1 MRRNTMTATDNYT
14 DTATATAY
22 VDQCVSDLHKD
33 AYGFRPS
40 RRFLNKWEEM
50 TPAQKQTEWEYLCR
64 ESDNRADEERR
75 LNERRLV
82 EFEGWLTKTCDAI
95 GHDVDFLRS
104 EEHVRKALRW
114 MTQEERDN
122 GWMKNSQ
129 DAEHWVWER
138 GFLFTERGREVV
150 EMLKRIY
157 KMEY

>member
-1 MRRNTMTATDNYT
+1 MTATDNYT
-14 DTATATAY
+14 DTDTATAY

-82 EFEGWLTKTCDAI
+82 EFDSWLRKT
-95 GHDVDFLRS
+95 
-104 EEHVRKALRW
+104 EEQAGTVENALCW
-114 MTQEERDN
+114 MTQEERVN